1 MSATMMP
8 NETARSTAPGPLRPD
23 LQLVADMIE
32 PGSRVLD
39 VGCGDGALL
48 HYLLHHKNVDGRGIE
63 LSQEGVSASVS
74 LGLAVIQGDAG
85 TDLKDYPPTS
95 FDYVILSQTLQAIF
109 DVRGV
114 LDQLL
119 RIGRHAIVSFPNF
132 GYWRMRAMLAFT
144 GHAPRSEKLPYAWYD
159 SPNIR
164 VCTIIDF
171 LELAET
177 MGITIER
184 SVMARHGRFQT
195 AAQLGW
201 LSNLMAEEAVF
212 LLRRD

>member
-1 MSATMMP
+1 MSV
-8 NETARSTAPGPLRPD
+8 TAAPMRTAPPPLRAD

-48 HYLLHHKNVDGRGIE
+48 RYLVHHKQVDGRGIE
-63 LSQEGVSASVS
+63 LSQEGVNNSVS

-85 TDLKDYPPTS
+85 TDLKDYPSNS
-95 FDYVILSQTLQAIF
+95 FDYVILSQTLQTIF
-109 DVRGV
+109 DVHGV

-119 RIGRHAIVSFPNF
+119 RIGRRAIVSFPNF
-132 GYWRMRAMLAFT
+132 GYWRMRMMLLIT
-144 GHAPRSEKLPYAWYD
+144 GHAPNSEKLPFAWYE

-171 LELAET
+171 IELTDA

-184 SVMARHGRFQT
+184 AITAHGGRFHS
-195 AAQLGW
+195 AGRPGW
-201 LSNLMAEEAVF
+201 LTNLLAEEGVF

>member
-1 MSATMMP
+1 M
-8 NETARSTAPGPLRPD
+8 NAPTESGFASRLPAGTPLRAD

-32 PGSRVLD
+32 PASRVLD

-48 HYLLHHKNVDGRGIE
+48 NYLVHTKKVDGRGIE

-85 TDLKDYPPTS
+85 TDLKDYPPNS
-95 FDYVILSQTLQAIF
+95 FDCVILSQTLQTIY

-114 LDQLL
+114 LDHLL
-119 RIGRHAIVSFPNF
+119 RIGRRAIVSFPNF
-132 GYWRMRAMLAFT
+132 GYWRMRAMLLAT
-144 GHAPRSEKLPYAWYD
+144 GRAPRSEKLPYDWFD

-164 VCTIIDF
+164 VCTITDF
-171 LELAET
+171 IELAES
-177 MGITIER
+177 MGITIEHA
-184 SVMARHGRFQT
+184 MTARHGRFKVT
-195 AAQLGW
+195 SHPGW
-201 LSNLMAEEAVF
+201 LSNLLAEEAVF

>member
-1 MSATMMP
+1 MSIPAIP
-8 NETARSTAPGPLRPD
+8 EATARTVPPARLRPD
-23 LQLVADMIE
+23 LQIVADMIE

-48 HYLLHHKNVDGRGIE
+48 HYLVRHKQVDGRGIE
-63 LSQEGVSASVS
+63 LSQEGVNASVS

-85 TDLKDYPPTS
+85 TDLKDYPANS
-95 FDYVILSQTLQAIF
+95 FDFVILSQTLQTIY

-114 LDQLL
+114 LDHLL
-119 RIGRHAIVSFPNF
+119 RIGRRAIVSFPNF
-132 GYWRMRAMLAFT
+132 GYWRMRAMLALT

-171 LELAET
+171 LELADE
-177 MGITIER
+177 MGISVER
-184 SVMARHGRFQT
+184 SVTARHGRFRL
-195 AAQLGW
+195 AQRPGW
-201 LSNLMAEEAVF
+201 LANLMTQEAVF
-212 LLRRD
+212 MLRRE

>member
-1 MSATMMP
+1 MSTTLVP
-8 NETARSTAPGPLRPD
+8 SGAPVAASPLPLRAD

-48 HYLLHHKNVDGRGIE
+48 HYLVRSKQVDGRGIE
-63 LSQEGVSASVS
+63 LSQEGVNASVS

-85 TDLKDYPPTS
+85 TDLKDYPAHS
-95 FDYVILSQTLQAIF
+95 FDYVILSQTLQTIF

-114 LDQLL
+114 LDDLL

-132 GYWRMRAMLAFT
+132 GYWRMRAMLAIT
-144 GHAPRSEKLPYAWYD
+144 GHAPRSEKLPYDWYD

-171 LELAET
+171 LELADT

-184 SVMARHGRFQT
+184 AVMARHGRFKV
-195 AAQLGW
+195 ADRPGW
-201 LSNLMAEEAVF
+201 LSNLIAQEAVF

>member
-1 MSATMMP
+1 MTATI
-8 NETARSTAPGPLRPD
+8 APGPDARNVPTALRAD

-48 HYLLHHKNVDGRGIE
+48 NYLVHYKQVDGRGIE
-63 LSQEGVSASVS
+63 LSQEGVNASVS

-85 TDLKDYPPTS
+85 TDLKDYPAKS
-95 FDYVILSQTLQAIF
+95 FDYVILSQTLQTIQ

-114 LDQLL
+114 LDHLL

-132 GYWRMRAMLAFT
+132 GYWRMRAMLLIT
-144 GHAPRSEKLPYAWYD
+144 GHAPSSEKLPFAWYD

-164 VCTIIDF
+164 VLTIVDF
-171 LELAET
+171 LDLADA

-184 SVMARHGRFQT
+184 AILARHGRFKV
-195 AAQLGW
+195 ADRPGW
-201 LSNLMAEEAVF
+201 LSNLIAEEAVF